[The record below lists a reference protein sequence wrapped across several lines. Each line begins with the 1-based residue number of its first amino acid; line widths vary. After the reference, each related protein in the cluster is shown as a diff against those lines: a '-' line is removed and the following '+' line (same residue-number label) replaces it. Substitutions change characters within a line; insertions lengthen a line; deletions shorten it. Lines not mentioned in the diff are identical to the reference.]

1 MKTYIGI
8 DPGLKGGVAAVHDGF
23 LVGYERLEVIEKS
36 GNNTVDTLAL
46 EAFIYSHHNPFVVV
60 EKAQKISVGING
72 IASVWHSYGRIA
84 GMLDALRL
92 DYHVI
97 RTPREWQRE
106 FWHRPKLPKG
116 EKFDTKA
123 ASIEAAT
130 MLFPGNDF
138 LPTPRSRKPSDGI
151 TDAALIAEYG
161 RRMEL

>member
-8 DPGLKGGVAAVHDGF
+8 DPGLKGGVAAVRDGF
-23 LVGYERLEVIEKS
+23 LIGYERLEVIDEWGIK
-36 GNNTVDTLAL
+36 TCDVKAL
-46 EAFIYSHHNPFVVV
+46 ERFIFSYKNPFAVL

-72 IASVWHSYGRIA
+72 IYSVAYSGGIIHGSLVS
-84 GMLDALRL
+84 LDIPHHLILAPK
-92 DYHVI
+92 
-97 RTPREWQRE
+97 TWQRE

-116 EKFDTKA
+116 VKFDTKA

-161 RRMEL
+161 RRMNL